1 MKATSLLKQ
10 HHRNTR
16 KALMQL
22 IKVGG
27 QEGEELRTQM
37 ADELVAHMMIE
48 EKILYPRAREIG
60 EKSDL
65 VERSF
70 EEHDLA
76 RYALIR
82 FLEAAPTDPAFVV
95 RAKSLKKV
103 LDSHTEEEETQ
114 LFPMIEK
121 AYDMAEMR
129 TLTDELTE
137 LFHRTAQSGHEN
149 GLRALQVEPVRQPK
163 RTPAPKVN
171 AGTRGTPR
179 ESRANE
185 ARS

>member
-10 HHRNTR
+10 QHRNTK

-22 IKVGG
+22 IKAGG
-27 QEGEELRTQM
+27 QGAEALRTQM

-48 EKILYPRAREIG
+48 EKIVYPRARELMK
-60 EKSDL
+60 KSDL
-65 VERSF
+65 VDRSF

-82 FLEAAPTDPAFVV
+82 LLEADPMDPSFVV
-95 RAKSLKKV
+95 KAKSLKKV
-103 LDSHTEEEETQ
+103 FDSHIEDEENV
-114 LFPMIEK
+114 LFPMFEK
-121 AYDMAEMR
+121 AYDTVEMR
-129 TLTDELTE
+129 TLGQELTE
-137 LFHRTAQSGHEN
+137 LFEKTVESGYEN
-149 GLRALQVEPVRQPK
+149 GLRALQIEPARQPK
-163 RTPAPKVN
+163 RSVAQKAN
-171 AGTRGTPR
+171 AGTRVSR

>member
-10 HHRNTR
+10 HHRSTK

-22 IKVGG
+22 IKAGG
-27 QEGEELRTQM
+27 PEGEALRTQM

-48 EKILYPRAREIG
+48 EKILYPRARAIG
-60 EKSDL
+60 KKTDL

-82 FLEAAPTDPAFVV
+82 FLEADPMDPSFMV

-103 LDSHTEEEETQ
+103 IDSHIEEEETV
-114 LFPMIEK
+114 LFPMLEK
-121 AYDMAEMR
+121 TYTMAEMR
-129 TLTDELTE
+129 TLGEELTD
-137 LFHRTAQSGHEN
+137 LFQTTLQSGYEN
-149 GLRALQVEPVRQPK
+149 GLRALQVEPARQPK
-163 RTPAPKVN
+163 RTAAEKPN
-171 AGTRGTPR
+171 AGRGMSR

>member
-10 HHRNTR
+10 HHRSTK

-22 IKVGG
+22 IKAGG
-27 QEGEELRTQM
+27 PEGEALRTQM

-60 EKSDL
+60 KKTDL

-82 FLEAAPTDPAFVV
+82 FLEADPMAPAFMV

-103 LDSHTEEEETQ
+103 LDSHTEEEETV
-114 LFPMIEK
+114 LFPMLEK
-121 AYDMAEMR
+121 AYDVAAMR
-129 TLTDELTE
+129 TLGGELME
-137 LFHRTAQSGHEN
+137 LFQTTRKSGYEN

-163 RTPAPKVN
+163 RTAAQKPIAR
-171 AGTRGTPR
+171 RGMSM